1 MPPPPTVVLL
11 EGRSDVVAVASF
23 ARRRAAGELDG
34 VELVDL
40 GGVTN
45 IGGRLER
52 LSIRPEVTRAAGL
65 CDRGEVDVVVRALR
79 RFHPDVQVMGDLAA
93 RGFFVCDRD
102 LEDELIR
109 GLGVPGCMSLLDR
122 LGLGERF
129 ATFCR
134 QPAWQS
140 QPIVDQLHRFVGT
153 TSGRK
158 ELFAGEAAG
167 AIPLDRVPP
176 PIADLLDYVVA

>member
-11 EGRSDVVAVASF
+11 EGRSDVVALASF
-23 ARRRAAGELDG
+23 ARRRGAGELDG
-34 VELVDL
+34 AELVDL

-45 IGGRLER
+45 VRSHLDR
-52 LSIRPEVTRAAGL
+52 LSIQPTPSRAAGL

-79 RFHPDVQVMGDLAA
+79 RFHPDVQVVGDLPGH
-93 RGFFVCDRD
+93 GFFVCDRD

-109 GLGVPGCMSLLDR
+109 ALGIPGCMSLLDR
-122 LGLGERF
+122 LGLGARF

-140 QPIVDQLHRFVGT
+140 QPITDQLHRFVGT

-158 ELFAGEAAG
+158 ELFAGEAAC
-167 AIPLDRVPP
+167 AIPLDRVPA
-176 PIADLLDYVVA
+176 PIAGLLDYVRG